1 MGIKFVEANSEQV
14 INNLVTQF
22 ETALGETLQPSDERR
37 IFLNNLAQV
46 VVGLKANINEAGNNV
61 LLRYSKGEAL
71 DAIGELFGVTR
82 IPAEYAKCVLA
93 FKLSKV
99 QNIDIT
105 IPKGT
110 RATPDGK
117 IYFATDLPLV
127 IKAGE
132 MTGSVNAT
140 ATATGSNHN
149 GFAANSVKYIVDN
162 VQYLAEVYNTEAT
175 TGGTDT
181 ESDDSLRDRIRLAP
195 ESFSTAGCEESYIY
209 WAKAASN
216 DVGDVVVY
224 SPVNDA
230 TLSAEEKSAGAG
242 KVYIYIL
249 KKDGS
254 IPEQTDAVLQRVYES
269 VSASDKRP
277 LTDQV
282 TVSPPT
288 AVTYAI
294 DFNYYIA
301 EENSMDVE
309 DIKIAVNTAVE
320 KYIEWQCEKIGRDIN
335 PDKLRQLVLNAGASR
350 VVLTSPTFTTIS
362 ASQVAELSTQTVTY
376 AGISE

>member
-1 MGIKFVEANSEQV
+1 MGINFVEADSERV

-22 ETALGETLQPSDERR
+22 ETALGETLQPSDERK

-46 VVGLKANINEAGNNV
+46 VIALKSNINEAGNNV

-71 DAIGELFGVTR
+71 DAIGEMFGVTR
-82 IPAEYAKCVLA
+82 IPAEYAKCVLE

-99 QNIDIT
+99 QDIDIT
-105 IPKGT
+105 IPQGT

-132 MTGSVNAT
+132 TTGSVNAT
-140 ATATGSNHN
+140 ATATGSSHN
-149 GFAANSVKYIVDN
+149 GFTVNSVKYIVDN
-162 VQYLAEVYNTEAT
+162 VQYLAEVHNTEPT
-175 TGGTDT
+175 TGGTDI
-181 ESDDSLRDRIRLAP
+181 ENDDSLRDRIRLAP
-195 ESFSTAGCEESYIY
+195 ESFSTAGCEEGYIY

-230 TLSAEEKSAGAG
+230 TLTAEQRSAGAG

-254 IPEQTDAVLQRVYES
+254 IPDQTDAVLQRVFES

-282 TVSPPT
+282 IVSPPA

-301 EENSMDVE
+301 EENAMDAE
-309 DIKIAVNTAVE
+309 DIKLAVNTAVDN
-320 KYIEWQCEKIGRDIN
+320 YIKWQCEKIGRDIN
-335 PDKLRQLVLNAGASR
+335 PDKLRQLVLNAGAAR
-350 VVLTSPTFTTIS
+350 VVLASPAFTTIS
-362 ASQVAELSTQTVTY
+362 ASQVAELSTKTVTY